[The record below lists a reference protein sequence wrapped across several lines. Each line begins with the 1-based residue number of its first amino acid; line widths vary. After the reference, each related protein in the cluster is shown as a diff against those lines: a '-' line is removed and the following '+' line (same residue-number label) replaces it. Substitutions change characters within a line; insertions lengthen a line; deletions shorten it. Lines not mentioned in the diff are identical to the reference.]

1 MVWKIGSNHLV
12 KHAGRAISPGEK
24 WIFMKKIV
32 LLLIGFAFAGCLQ
45 SQSKQNSKQKGQSNN
60 AADSGTQNSS
70 TRHADS
76 DTCDDQ
82 ETPCGNYL
90 VDYKEAI
97 HLDTFINIKNRIFR
111 VSAITDTQKK
121 IELPAKFLFTCRHQ
135 YIYNVCLKIV
145 DTTIRG
151 KELLLNRTNLS
162 PYILPDNKNLFSFGS
177 PHDAV
182 IFDVD
187 KENNKIGIRI
197 NFVIPYTDL
206 AQELTVF
213 CDLQKMALC
222 ANNPGHH

>member
-1 MVWKIGSNHLV
+1 
-12 KHAGRAISPGEK
+12 
-24 WIFMKKIV
+24 MKKIV

-45 SQSKQNSKQKGQSNN
+45 SQSKQNSKQKGQSN
-60 AADSGTQNSS
+60 AADSGTKNGS
-70 TRHADS
+70 TRHAD
-76 DTCDDQ
+76 TGDDQ

-111 VSAITDTQKK
+111 VSAITDTQEK
-121 IELPAKFLFTCRHQ
+121 IELPSKFLFTCRHQ
-135 YIYNVCLKIV
+135 YIYNVYLKIV

-187 KENNKIGIRI
+187 KENNKFGSGS
-197 NFVIPYTDL
+197 TL
-206 AQELTVF
+206 
-213 CDLQKMALC
+213 
-222 ANNPGHH
+222 